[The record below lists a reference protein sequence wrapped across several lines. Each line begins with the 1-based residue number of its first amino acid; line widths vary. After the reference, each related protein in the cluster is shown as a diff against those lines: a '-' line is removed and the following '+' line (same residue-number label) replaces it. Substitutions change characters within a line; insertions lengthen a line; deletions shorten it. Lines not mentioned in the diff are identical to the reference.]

1 MEGGSETKV
10 TGEETGLSTNT
21 KAMFSTIYSAAD
33 WIAQRAEASGT
44 PAGLTTA
51 NSFAELACNALLIY
65 PSLQK
70 DAGFI
75 AWKLSVTNQEGI
87 PPNRDDSEPVGLQP
101 LAEKDAVTTGKTLT
115 TVKGLMNQRPK
126 ALSTNGAQ
134 AGSGGKQFSFTT
146 IL

>member
-1 MEGGSETKV
+1 MEGRSETEV
-10 TGEETGLSTNT
+10 TGEDV
-21 KAMFSTIYSAAD
+21 MFSTIYSAAV
-33 WIAQRAEASGT
+33 WLAERAQASST

-70 DAGFI
+70 DEDFL

-115 TVKGLMNQRPK
+115 TVKGLFQQRPK

-134 AGSGGKQFSFTT
+134 AGSGG
-146 IL
+146 

>member
-1 MEGGSETKV
+1 MEGRSETEV
-10 TGEETGLSTNT
+10 TGEDV
-21 KAMFSTIYSAAD
+21 MFSTIYSAAV
-33 WIAQRAEASGT
+33 WLAERAQASST

-75 AWKLSVTNQEGI
+75 AWKLAVTNQEGI

-101 LAEKDAVTTGKTLT
+101 LAEKDAVTTGITLT
-115 TVKGLMNQRPK
+115 TVKGVMNQPPK

-134 AGSGGKQFSFTT
+134 AGSGG
-146 IL
+146 

>member
-1 MEGGSETKV
+1 MEGRSETEV
-10 TGEETGLSTNT
+10 TGEDV
-21 KAMFSTIYSAAD
+21 MFSTIYSAAV
-33 WIAQRAEASGT
+33 WLAERAQASST

-70 DAGFI
+70 DEDFL

-101 LAEKDAVTTGKTLT
+101 LAEKDAVTTGITLT
-115 TVKGLMNQRPK
+115 TVKGVMNQPPK

-134 AGSGGKQFSFTT
+134 AGSGG
-146 IL
+146 

>member
-1 MEGGSETKV
+1 MEGRSETEV
-10 TGEETGLSTNT
+10 TGEDV
-21 KAMFSTIYSAAD
+21 MFSTIYSAAV
-33 WIAQRAEASGT
+33 WLAERAQASST

-70 DAGFI
+70 DEDFL

-115 TVKGLMNQRPK
+115 TVKGVMNQRPK

-134 AGSGGKQFSFTT
+134 AGSGG
-146 IL
+146 